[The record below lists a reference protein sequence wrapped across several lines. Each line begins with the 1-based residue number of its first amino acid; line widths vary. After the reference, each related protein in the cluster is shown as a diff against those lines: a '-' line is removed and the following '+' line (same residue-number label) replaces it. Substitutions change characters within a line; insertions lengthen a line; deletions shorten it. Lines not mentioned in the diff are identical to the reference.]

1 MLVIDLTS
9 LKFTELIPE
18 LFPKIVYVLIEN
30 NLSIFLQPQEILYDW
45 DEETQGLL
53 LSAFYY
59 GYVITHLPGGLL
71 AEKFGGKWTLGLSL
85 LCTSLSTLFTPFV
98 VRQWGAIGLFC
109 MRVFS
114 GIGEVQIFLT
124 FSLPKMFL

>member
-1 MLVIDLTS
+1 MLVIDLRA
-9 LKFTELIPE
+9 LKFTKLILE
-18 LFPKIVYVLIEN
+18 LFPKNFYVLIEN
-30 NLSIFLQPQEILYDW
+30 NPSIFLQPGELYDW

-85 LCTSLSTLFTPFV
+85 LCTSLSTFFTPLV

-114 GIGEVQIFLT
+114 GIGEVRIF
-124 FSLPKMFL
+124 F